1 MKHTIRLTVNGRER
15 ELAVESRRLL
25 AEVLRD
31 DLGLTGTKRG
41 CETNACGACTALL
54 DGQSVHTCSVL
65 AVDADGRQ
73 VTTIE
78 GLGDRGHLH
87 PVQRAFLDHL
97 GYQCGFCT
105 PGMVV
110 AAVAL
115 LSQTPHPTAD
125 EVRRGL
131 TGNLCR
137 CTGYVKIVESVM
149 AAAQTPPE
157 SPA

>member
-15 ELAVESRRLL
+15 ELEVESRRLL

-54 DGQSVHTCSVL
+54 DGRSVHTCSVL

-78 GLGDRGHLH
+78 GIGGLKDLH
-87 PVQRAFLDHL
+87 PVQEAFLKHL

-105 PGMVV
+105 PGMVMTTV
-110 AAVAL
+110 AML
-115 LSQTPHPTAD
+115 RETPHPTAD

-149 AAAQTPPE
+149 AAAQAVPEPP
-157 SPA
+157 A